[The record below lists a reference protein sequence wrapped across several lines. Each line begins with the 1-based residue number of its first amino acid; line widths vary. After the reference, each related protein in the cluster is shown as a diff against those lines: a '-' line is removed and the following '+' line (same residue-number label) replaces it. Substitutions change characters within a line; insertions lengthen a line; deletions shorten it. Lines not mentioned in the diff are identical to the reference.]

1 MTILIVILLNLFS
14 RLQSQLPDLENTLEM
29 IKTMKSHKG
38 QELKTDFLLSD
49 DVYAKASIQGTE
61 NVYLWLGVSF
71 FCFFFFKA
79 RYYIFLL
86 LQANVMLEYNLEDA
100 TELIS
105 RNIQLATDNMRLV
118 DDDLDF
124 LRYY

>member
-71 FCFFFFKA
+71 FCFFFLKLDI
-79 RYYIFLL
+79 IFFYCCRPMSCWSIISKMPQNLF
-86 LQANVMLEYNLEDA
+86 QEIYN
-100 TELIS
+100 
-105 RNIQLATDNMRLV
+105 
-118 DDDLDF
+118 
-124 LRYY
+124 